1 MARSKIS
8 STFNPES
15 RDRGFQVSFKSSCP
29 PDTARLAGIFARS
42 LKGGEALFLEGPIG
56 AGKTF
61 FVRELAAA
69 LGAGSLP
76 VSASFNLMRA
86 YRGRLKIY
94 HFDLFRAGEAD
105 MENIGLDE
113 YLGRPG
119 GITAVE
125 WPGAGGEIFSG
136 AEPIRLVFSLGGGD
150 RRVIKA
156 SASAGDRRLMERI
169 EAKWLKL

>member
-1 MARSKIS
+1 MARSKAS
-8 STFNPES
+8 STFN
-15 RDRGFQVSFKSSCP
+15 FKSSCP
-29 PDTARLAGIFARS
+29 EDTVRLAGLLAAA
-42 LKGGEALFLEGPIG
+42 LKGGDALFLEGPIG

-69 LGAGSLP
+69 LGAKKLP

-86 YRGRLKIY
+86 YKGRLKIY

-113 YLGRPG
+113 YLGRED

-125 WPGAGGEIFSG
+125 WPGAGGELFAG
-136 AEPIRLVFSLGGGD
+136 TEPLRVEFTLAGGD
-150 RRVIKA
+150 RRGITVKA
-156 SASAGDRRLMERI
+156 GESFLARLKAI
-169 EAKWLKL
+169 EEKWKK